1 MTMTDDQLAQQV
13 HDAYEKIELSDDA
26 QDRMLAALLA
36 ASSDTTQTEPRVDR
50 RSSRHATK
58 GQVVQMPKR
67 HGLRRWLPIAAA
79 LVAALI
85 VVQIGVLTIGGGS
98 GESRADMAPK
108 SEESI
113 AADSFDVNASD
124 SVAFETA
131 APQEGEAK
139 ADSAASE
146 VVDSSEV
153 SAMVEDCPLITLS
166 DGTELVARP
175 EQVDVVETGDL
186 LEETTARSVDGEQSV
201 ACRVYELVGG
211 GYAVSY
217 EGEESYWL
225 CD

>member
-1 MTMTDDQLAQQV
+1 MAMTDDQLAQQV

-36 ASSDTTQTEPRVDR
+36 ASDAKQVEPSVDHNPAR
-50 RSSRHATK
+50 RTTK
-58 GQVVQMPKR
+58 GQVLQMPKR
-67 HGLRRWLPIAAA
+67 SGLKRWLPIAAA

-108 SEESI
+108 SEESM
-113 AADSFDVNASD
+113 AVDSFEENDSD
-124 SVAFETA
+124 SVAFETT
-131 APQEGEAK
+131 APQEEEAK

-146 VVDSSEV
+146 VVGSSEAP
-153 SAMVEDCPLITLS
+153 AMAEAYPIIALS
-166 DGTELVARP
+166 DGTELMARP
-175 EQVDVVETGDL
+175 EQVDLVETGDM
-186 LEETTARSVDGEQSV
+186 LEETTARSIDGEQSV
-201 ACRVYELVGG
+201 ACRVYELVDG

-217 EGEESYWL
+217 EDEDAYWL

>member
-1 MTMTDDQLAQQV
+1 MAMTDDQLAQQV

-36 ASSDTTQTEPRVDR
+36 ASDAKQVEPSVDHNPAGR
-50 RSSRHATK
+50 TTK
-58 GQVVQMPKR
+58 GQVLQMPKR
-67 HGLRRWLPIAAA
+67 SGLKRWLPIAAA

-113 AADSFDVNASD
+113 VADSFDVNASD

-139 ADSAASE
+139 ADSVASE
-146 VVDSSEV
+146 IVRSSEV

-175 EQVDVVETGDL
+175 EQVDLVETGDL

-201 ACRVYELVGG
+201 TCRVYELVGG

-217 EGEESYWL
+217 EDEDAYWL

>member
-1 MTMTDDQLAQQV
+1 MAMTDDQLAQQV

-36 ASSDTTQTEPRVDR
+36 ASDAKQVEPSADR
-50 RSSRHATK
+50 GPSRRTTK
-58 GQVVQMPKR
+58 GRVTQMPKR
-67 HGLRRWLPIAAA
+67 QGLKRWMPMAAVLLAA
-79 LVAALI
+79 LV
-85 VVQIGVLTIGGGS
+85 VVQVGVLTVGNHS
-98 GESRADMAPK
+98 GETRADMAPK
-108 SEESI
+108 SEESMV
-113 AADSFDVNASD
+113 ADSFEVNASD
-124 SVAFETA
+124 GVAFETS

-146 VVDSSEV
+146 DVDSSEV
-153 SAMVEDCPLITLS
+153 SVMVGDYPLITLS

-175 EQVDVVETGDL
+175 EQVDLIETGDL

-201 ACRVYELVGG
+201 TCRVYELVGG

-217 EGEESYWL
+217 EGEETYWL